1 MTVNYVEA
9 LGWTAMGVTVVSFA
23 FTDMRVL
30 RGMNI
35 SGCSLWILYGG
46 LISSPQIVI
55 TNLAIGLIHGLWFFR
70 NRRRV

>member
-23 FTDMRVL
+23 FTDMRAL